1 MMSKTVLITGSSRGI
16 GAAAARKFAR
26 EGWQVAVNWVRSQ
39 EKALAL
45 CRELGNGSVAIQAD
59 VSDPA
64 QAAALV
70 EQTVTAFGHL
80 DALVC
85 SAGIALPLDVVQ
97 NCSPED
103 WRRVFAVN
111 VDGVF
116 YTVRSALP
124 HMIQQGG
131 GKIVTLSSMWG
142 QVGGSCEVPYSA
154 AKGAVIAFTKALAQ
168 EAAPSGINVNCV
180 APGVI
185 QTDMMAFADAQTL
198 AALAE
203 ETPLGR
209 LGTPEDVAGAIY
221 YLCQAESSFL
231 TGQVIGVNGGYVIT

>member
-1 MMSKTVLITGSSRGI
+1 MSKTVLITGSSRGI

-26 EGWQVAVNWVRSQ
+26 EGWQVAVNWVRSR

-59 VSDPA
+59 VSDPG
-64 QAAALV
+64 QAASLV
-70 EQTVTAFGHL
+70 EQTVSAFGHL

-97 NCSPED
+97 NCSPES
-103 WRRVFAVN
+103 WRRVFSVN

-116 YTVRSALP
+116 YTVRAALP

-168 EAAPSGINVNCV
+168 EVAPSGINVNCV

-209 LGTPEDVAGAIY
+209 LGTAEDVAGTIY
-221 YLCQAESSFL
+221 YLCQSESSFL

>member
-1 MMSKTVLITGSSRGI
+1 MSKTVLITGSSRGI

-26 EGWQVAVNWVRSQ
+26 EGWQVAVNWVRSR

-45 CRELGNGSVAIQAD
+45 CRELGTGSVAIQAD
-59 VSDPA
+59 VSDPG
-64 QAAALV
+64 QAASLV
-70 EQTVTAFGHL
+70 EQTVSAFGHL

-97 NCSPED
+97 NCSPES
-103 WRRVFAVN
+103 WRRVFSVN

-116 YTVRSALP
+116 YTVRAALP

-168 EAAPSGINVNCV
+168 EVAPSGINVNCV

-209 LGTPEDVAGAIY
+209 LGTAEDVAGSIY
-221 YLCQAESSFL
+221 YLCQSESSFL

>member
-1 MMSKTVLITGSSRGI
+1 MSKTVLITGSSRGI

-26 EGWQVAVNWVRSQ
+26 EGWQVAVNWVRSR

-59 VSDPA
+59 VSDPG
-64 QAAALV
+64 QAASLV
-70 EQTVTAFGHL
+70 EQTVSAFGHL

-97 NCSPED
+97 NCSPES
-103 WRRVFAVN
+103 WRRVFSVN

-116 YTVRSALP
+116 YTVRAALP

-168 EAAPSGINVNCV
+168 EVAPSGINVNCV

-198 AALAE
+198 AALAD

-209 LGTPEDVAGAIY
+209 LGTAEDVAGTIY
-221 YLCQAESSFL
+221 YLCQSESSFL

>member
-1 MMSKTVLITGSSRGI
+1 MSKSVLITGASRGI
-16 GAAAARKFAR
+16 GAAVARRFA
-26 EGWQVAVNWVRSQ
+26 EAGWRVALNYHRSEAQ
-39 EKALAL
+39 ALAL
-45 CRELGNGSVAIQAD
+45 CRELDAVPLRAD
-59 VSDPA
+59 VSDSA
-64 QAAALV
+64 QAAAMAEEALHRL
-70 EQTVTAFGHL
+70 GHL

-97 NCSPED
+97 NCSDEA

-116 YTVRSALP
+116 YTVRALLP
-124 HMIQQGG
+124 HLISRRGG
-131 GKIVTLSSMWG
+131 SIVTLSSMWG

-168 EAAPSGINVNCV
+168 EAAPSGIRVNCV

-185 QTDMMAFADAQTL
+185 QTDMMAFADADTL
-198 AALAE
+198 AALRE

-209 LGTPEDVAGAIY
+209 LGTPEDVAGVVFG
-221 YLCQAESSFL
+221 LCQPDCGFV
-231 TGQVIGVNGGYVIT
+231 TGQVIGVNGGFVV